1 MIEDTA
7 LPAEL
12 EMLMDVIR
20 RRRSIHQDQ
29 LSPEPIPM
37 EYIQWMLEA
46 ANYAPTHGLTEPW
59 RFTVFSGEA
68 RRALGEAFAQS
79 YRLAFTGEAFQ
90 ESAWIAQKERVWKAP
105 VWISI
110 GVRIGTH
117 PKIPEWEEI
126 AAVAALYRMPI
137 WLRPAWVWG
146 PSGPLGCQCGTK
158 TPPALWAWSRP
169 TNCWVSYML
178 ADRQFHGQK
187 PAASRG
193 KRRWSGGSR
202 GVGGAK
208 PSPATS

>member
-12 EMLMDVIR
+12 ETLMDVIR

-126 AAVAALYRMPI
+126 AAVACAVQNAHLVAASLGLGAFWTSGLPVRHENTARFVGLEPPDK
-137 WLRPAWVWG
+137 LLGFLCVGRPAIPWPKARRKPWEEKVVW
-146 PSGPLGCQCGTK
+146 
-158 TPPALWAWSRP
+158 RE
-169 TNCWVSYML
+169 
-178 ADRQFHGQK
+178 
-187 PAASRG
+187 
-193 KRRWSGGSR
+193 
-202 GVGGAK
+202 
-208 PSPATS
+208 